1 MSDLAGVVPLNAY
14 AVDVARIADYHAG
27 RFSPAQPHSSAGM
40 KRLRGRD
47 SGSSGPSAGRARLL
61 GRTLYNS
68 ERHSTTFAG
77 WRSRLGAG
85 SHHPASASTR
95 GPTFQFLQRPTPA
108 AFGR

>member
-47 SGSSGPSAGRARLL
+47 GIVGPVSRQGTLTRSHAVQFRTSLDNICRVALEAGGRLTPP
-61 GRTLYNS
+61 R
-68 ERHSTTFAG
+68 RH
-77 WRSRLGAG
+77 
-85 SHHPASASTR
+85 
-95 GPTFQFLQRPTPA
+95 QRVDQPPVPA
-108 AFGR
+108 AADAGGLW

>member
-47 SGSSGPSAGRARLL
+47 GIVGPVSRQGTLTRSHAVQFRTSLDNICRVALEAGGRLTPPGFGINAWTNL
-61 GRTLYNS
+61 
-68 ERHSTTFAG
+68 
-77 WRSRLGAG
+77 
-85 SHHPASASTR
+85 
-95 GPTFQFLQRPTPA
+95 QFLQRPTPA